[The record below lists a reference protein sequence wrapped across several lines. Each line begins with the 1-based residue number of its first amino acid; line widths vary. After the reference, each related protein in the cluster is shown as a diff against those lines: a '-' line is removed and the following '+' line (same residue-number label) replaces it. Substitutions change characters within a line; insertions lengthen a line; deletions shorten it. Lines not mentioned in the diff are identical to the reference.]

1 MQAWLQELTI
11 FKVLETNNNDWFQPF
26 FFVTDSLFCHIL
38 YDVVDLKENLENPCV
53 KESEEDPKAKNDA
66 EDQANSD
73 QVSTTLQRS
82 NFATL
87 SCRYTEKVS
96 VLLTRNEIQVH

>member
-1 MQAWLQELTI
+1 MIARVNNLQN
-11 FKVLETNNNDWFQPF
+11 FGNNDQFQPF

-53 KESEEDPKAKNDA
+53 QESEEDPKAKNDA

-87 SCRYTEKVS
+87 SCLYIEKVT